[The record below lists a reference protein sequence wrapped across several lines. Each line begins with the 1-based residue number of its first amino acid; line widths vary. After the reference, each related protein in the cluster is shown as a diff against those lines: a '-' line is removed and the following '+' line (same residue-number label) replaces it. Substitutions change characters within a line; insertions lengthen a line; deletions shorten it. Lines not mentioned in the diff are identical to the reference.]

1 MGGRLLAD
9 EMVARSVIAALRRAG
24 FDVLDLKQTGRAGLS
39 DPEVLALAA
48 RQRRVV
54 VTHDKD
60 FADPALYVGRKHPG
74 VVLLRFPRPKPEVVA
89 ERLLR
94 ALESLPARRL
104 RNSVVEVGEGYVR
117 RLGG

>member
-1 MGGRLLAD
+1 MSGRLLAD
-9 EMVARSVIAALRRAG
+9 ENVAQSVVRTLRRAG
-24 FDVLDLKQTGRAGLS
+24 FDVLDMKQTGPTGLS
-39 DPEVLALAA
+39 DREVLALAI

-60 FADPALYVGRKHPG
+60 FADPSLYVGKRHPG
-74 VVLLRFPRPKPEVVA
+74 VVLLRFPRPRPEIVS